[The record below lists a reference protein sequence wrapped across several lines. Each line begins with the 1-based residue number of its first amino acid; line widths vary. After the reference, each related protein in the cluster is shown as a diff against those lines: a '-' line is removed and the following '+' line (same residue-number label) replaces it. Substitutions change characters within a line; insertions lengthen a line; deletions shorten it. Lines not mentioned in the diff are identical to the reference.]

1 MNRKNSNAALIAVIC
16 AAVVIAFSVA
26 AVMFAKGNSAAPDDE
41 DFGDRGTLPESYV
54 GSWELP
60 ADSHALQSPRNTDM
74 SEDEAMADEYDFGVT
89 MTYGLFST
97 NRVGGISKP
106 SYRLTENCGSEPMDE
121 LGMQSDGIMDEFSA
135 NEKIFA
141 IDQILQ
147 KMYLMKIE
155 RLFYYVQIVMTMKLV
170 SSNKEII
177 SVTNFV

>member
-26 AVMFAKGNSAAPDDE
+26 AVMLAKGNSAAPDDE

-121 LGMQSDGIMDEFSA
+121 LGMQSDGIMDEFSE
-135 NEKIFA
+135 NPT
-141 IDQILQ
+141 ID
-147 KMYLMKIE
+147 KIE
-155 RLFYYVQIVMTMKLV
+155 IWNTDETQLCDTVFIIDGEYLVYYGTG
-170 SSNKEII
+170 
-177 SVTNFV
+177 NFVFCAVKLDAVG